1 MFSAAA
7 DLQTNGPTFADDEDD
22 YNDDD
27 VTLIESHD
35 LKKQQ
40 KKFFLPPSKFICF
53 DTIFSGKICVFFVKN
68 RRVVVCETFDV
79 ESIE

>member
-22 YNDDD
+22 YND
-27 VTLIESHD
+27 D